1 MSDQSTEDLE
11 RQAESI
17 RSQVVDT
24 AESLRDKM
32 SAGQL
37 VEDFMNFSGST
48 GSRLLSGVGSQIQSN
63 PLPFVLIGVGV
74 AWAIFGSP
82 SGSGRSTRRTGQGS
96 RAGGGA
102 RRQSA
107 GGETGTAEGWAAS
120 ASQAA
125 TAVSSK
131 IGSVVGD
138 LPGAEQAQRSLRT
151 VTDTVSDQD
160 PLLLAA
166 MGLAFGTALGA
177 MLPGTRLEDET
188 FGRVGQSLRR
198 TGEAQLEAGLEKV
211 KEAAGSAVE
220 AAHAAA
226 DQTGLLPSG
235 EGPTVADR
243 LSDVAG
249 SAVEAARDKLR
260 GRD

>member
-1 MSDQSTEDLE
+1 MNDQSTEDLE
-11 RQAESI
+11 RQAETI

-37 VEDFMNFSGST
+37 VEDFMNFSGSA
-48 GSRLLSGVGSQIQSN
+48 GSRLLSGVGSQIQTN
-63 PLPFVLIGVGV
+63 PLPFALIGIGM

-82 SGSGRSTRRTGQGS
+82 SGSGNGTRRGS
-96 RAGGGA
+96 QASGAG
-102 RRQSA
+102 RQSA
-107 GGETGTAEGWAAS
+107 SGETGRTEGWVDS
-120 ASQAA
+120 AGQAA

-131 IGSVVGD
+131 IGSVIGD

-151 VTDTVSDQD
+151 VTDTVADQD

-188 FGRVGQSLRR
+188 FGRAAQSLRR

-226 DQTGLLPSG
+226 DELGLLPSS

-249 SAVEAARDKLR
+249 SAVEAARDTLR